1 MMQAP
6 QNLGGTLPASSGRAV
21 SPAFGAHDTS
31 VTLKDLLGILR
42 RRRAI
47 VLLTVCVITG
57 LATVLAFQLTP
68 RYTATAEVMIRPQ
81 QVRVIDLQ
89 SVVGEPL
96 PNSGTIETEIDV
108 IRSDAQVQ
116 RVVEDLE
123 LLSDPE
129 FNPFMQPEDA
139 QPSLLAS
146 LTEEISRYFVTTV
159 NAATRLFAVDS
170 GPRPDGSSPRPER
183 VDDLKQP
190 QSDGLAQPQSDGLA
204 QPQSDGLAQPQSDGL
219 AQPKSDGLAQ
229 PKSDGLAQPESAEDE
244 RRMAATIRQL
254 LEGLRVR
261 QSGDS
266 YIISVDFTSTDATKA
281 ARIANAVAAKYVAG
295 QREEKLAA
303 TTDAVSWL
311 ASRAEQLRRQ
321 VIESEHAI
329 QEYSAAHQIVS
340 GARGLLG
347 EQELANLNLQLVT
360 ARADRAEREVRL
372 QRARDVR
379 KNGGHYAA
387 LAEVMSSPVI
397 IGLRQ
402 QEAALLQRE
411 AQLSKE
417 YGPQH
422 PTMVELNAE
431 KTNLASKISVEI
443 GNIIGNLENEAA
455 VARSREQALA
465 EALDEAKARSAV
477 TGEAEIQLRQLEREA
492 DANRSLYE
500 AFLTRLKQTEE
511 QPDLIRA
518 DAKVVSPADVP
529 VEPSFPKP
537 KLMIAAGFTSSVM
550 LGVLLAFLRE
560 RLDSAFRTGRQLNEV
575 LGVPSFGLVPA
586 LRQGR
591 RRSSPHRYLLEKPL
605 SAYADA
611 IRAVQKSVE
620 RSRTDGRAQVIL
632 VTSTLPGEGKTT
644 LALSLAA
651 SAARSGR
658 KTIIVDVDLRHPSI
672 AREIRQPFGRGLVEF
687 LTGEATAD
695 EIIHTAEFQ
704 PNLHFIPVQGL
715 TSSPVDLLE
724 SREMAILLA
733 GLRTKYDYVFLDAPP
748 ALVTDTRAAAL
759 LADTVLYAVQWE
771 KTKAEVAAHGLDAL
785 TSIRVPVTGLVLT
798 KVNLDQQA
806 KYYGDVASYYNQYKR
821 YYVD

>member
-1 MMQAP
+1 MQAP
-6 QNLGGTLPASSGRAV
+6 QNLGGTLSTSLGHAV
-21 SPAFGAHDTS
+21 SPAFGAYDTS
-31 VTLKDLLGILR
+31 VSLKDVLSLLR
-42 RRRAI
+42 RRRI
-47 VLLTVCVITG
+47 IILLTVCVITG

-89 SVVGEPL
+89 SVVGEPA
-96 PNSGTIETEIDV
+96 PAPGAVETELDV

-116 RVVEDLE
+116 RVVEDLK

-129 FNPFMQPEDA
+129 FNPFIQPENV

-146 LTEEISRYFVTTV
+146 LTEEVSRHLLKTV
-159 NAATRLFAVDS
+159 SAASRLFATA
-170 GPRPDGSSPRPER
+170 SSPRPEQ
-183 VDDLKQP
+183 VD
-190 QSDGLAQPQSDGLA
+190 AIEH
-204 QPQSDGLAQPQSDGL
+204 
-219 AQPKSDGLAQ
+219 
-229 PKSDGLAQPESAEDE
+229 PESDE
-244 RRMAATIRQL
+244 YERQVAAAIRQL
-254 LEGLRVR
+254 LQGLRVR

-266 YIISVDFTSTDATKA
+266 YIISVEFTSTDAKKA
-281 ARIANAVAAKYVAG
+281 ARIANAVAETYVAG
-295 QREEKLAA
+295 QREDKLAA
-303 TTDAVSWL
+303 TKGAVSWL
-311 ASRAEQLRRQ
+311 ADRAEQLRRQ

-329 QEYSAAHQIVS
+329 QEYSAAHGIVS

-360 ARADRAEREVRL
+360 ARAERAEREVRL

-379 KNGGHYAA
+379 SNGRRYEA

-402 QEAALLQRE
+402 QEAALLQKE

-422 PTMVELNAE
+422 PAMLELAAE
-431 KTNLASKISVEI
+431 KTNLAAKIDLEI
-443 GNIIGNLENEAA
+443 GNVVGNLENEAA

-465 EALDEAKARSAV
+465 EALEEAKDRSAV

-529 VEPSFPKP
+529 EEPSFPKP

-550 LGVLLAFLRE
+550 LGVLIAFLRE
-560 RLDSAFRTGRQLNEV
+560 RLDSAFRTGRQLYEV
-575 LGVPSFGLVPA
+575 LGVASFGLVPA
-586 LRQGR
+586 VRRGR
-591 RRSSPHRYLLEKPL
+591 RQPSPHRYLLEKPL

-620 RSRTDGRAQVIL
+620 LSRPDARPQVVL

-651 SAARSGR
+651 SVARSGR
-658 KTIIVDVDLRHPSI
+658 KTIVVDVDLRHPSV
-672 AREIRQPFGRGLVEF
+672 AREISQPFGPGLVEF

-704 PNLHFIPVQGL
+704 TNLHFIPVKAL
-715 TSSPVDLLE
+715 TSSPIDLLE
-724 SREMAILLA
+724 SREMAILLV

-771 KTKAEVAAHGLDAL
+771 KTKAEVAAHGLEAL
-785 TSIRVPVTGLVLT
+785 ASIRIPVTGLVLT
-798 KVNLDQQA
+798 KVNLDRQA
-806 KYYGDVASYYNQYKR
+806 KYYSDVASYYHQYKR